1 MRDNGIMLGLFAET
15 SLHPGTGSTT
25 GVVDLPVQRERH
37 TDFPIIQA
45 SGIKGAM
52 REKAENEKDQKTT
65 DSKGSSLITEEDINI
80 IFGPANSDHAGAL
93 AITDARILVFPVR
106 SLTNVYV
113 WVTCP
118 AVLSRL
124 KRDAAL
130 LKFPT
135 NNIPELKVD
144 KEKALIS
151 TDSTLNTPLLL
162 EELLFTVDS
171 DSSKKTEVSNC
182 ITEILKFIP
191 SNTNGT
197 YAKVIEKMEKDL
209 VVIHDDDFTHLVKNA
224 TQVSARIV
232 LKENKTSD
240 NLWYEE
246 SIPPDT
252 LFYTLLMTSKPRIK
266 PDANKTDIKE
276 APDVLKKVRDNIKDY
291 LQIGGNETVGMGWC
305 SLQYY
310 GEDK

>member
-1 MRDNGIMLGLFAET
+1 MRENGIMLGLFAET
-15 SLHPGTGSTT
+15 PLHPGTGSTT

-37 TDFPIIQA
+37 TGFPIIQA

-52 REKAENEKDQKTT
+52 REAAEREKGKNKGTQIIT
-65 DSKGSSLITEEDINI
+65 DEEINI

-93 AITDARILVFPVR
+93 AITDARILAFPVR

-118 AVLSRL
+118 AVISRL
-124 KRDAAL
+124 ERDMAL
-130 LKFPT
+130 VKKAPSC
-135 NNIPELKVD
+135 NISQLSVD

-151 TDSTLNTPLLL
+151 NESALSKELIL
-162 EELLFTVDS
+162 EELLFTVEPN
-171 DSSKKTEVSNC
+171 KKTEVTNC

-191 SNTNGT
+191 SNGV
-197 YAKVIEKMEKDL
+197 YAKVIEKMKKDL
-209 VVIHDDDFTHLVKNA
+209 VVIHDDDFIHLVKNA

-246 SIPPDT
+246 SIPSDT
-252 LFYTLLMTSKPRIK
+252 LFYTLLMASKPRGGNSIA
-266 PDANKTDIKE
+266 DADGVLNKVK
-276 APDVLKKVRDNIKDY
+276 DVVKDY

-305 SLQYY
+305 ALKYY
-310 GEDK
+310 GGV

>member
-1 MRDNGIMLGLFAET
+1 MRENGIMLGLFAET

-52 REKAENEKDQKTT
+52 REVAEKKWPATEKEGKREPNPIV
-65 DSKGSSLITEEDINI
+65 SV
-80 IFGPANSDHAGAL
+80 IFGPENSDHAGAL
-93 AITDARILVFPVR
+93 AITDARILAFPVR

-118 AVLSRL
+118 SVLSRL

-130 LKFPT
+130 LKFPIG
-135 NNIPELKVD
+135 NISELMPD
-144 KEKALIS
+144 KEKALVS
-151 TDSTLNTPLLL
+151 TDSTLSEKLIM
-162 EELLFTVDS
+162 EELLFTVDAN
-171 DSSKKTEVSNC
+171 KKTEVTNC

-191 SNTNGT
+191 PNGAYT
-197 YAKVIEKMEKDL
+197 KVIEKMKKDL

-252 LFYTLLMTSKPRIK
+252 LFYTLLMASKPRGGNSIA
-266 PDANKTDIKE
+266 DANGVLNKVKE
-276 APDVLKKVRDNIKDY
+276 VVKDY

-305 SLQYY
+305 ALQYY
-310 GEDK
+310 GGGK

>member
-1 MRDNGIMLGLFAET
+1 MRENGIMLGLFAET
-15 SLHPGTGSTT
+15 PLHPGTGSTT
-25 GVVDLPVQRERH
+25 GVVDLPVQRDRH

-52 REKAENEKDQKTT
+52 REAAEREKGKNKVNQIIT
-65 DSKGSSLITEEDINI
+65 DAEINI

-93 AITDARILVFPVR
+93 AITDSRILAFPVR
-106 SLTNVYV
+106 SLINVYV

-130 LKFPT
+130 LKFPF
-135 NNIPELKVD
+135 NNICELAVD

-151 TDSTLNTPLLL
+151 NESALSEELIL
-162 EELLFTVDS
+162 EELLFTIDP
-171 DSSKKTEVSNC
+171 SKKPDVSNC
-182 ITEILKFIP
+182 ITEILKFVP
-191 SNTNGT
+191 ANGV
-197 YAKVIEKMEKDL
+197 YATVRQKMKKDL

-246 SIPPDT
+246 SIPSDT
-252 LFYTLLMTSKPRIK
+252 LFYTLLMASKPRGGNSIA
-266 PDANKTDIKE
+266 DANGVLTKVK
-276 APDVLKKVRDNIKDY
+276 DVVKDY

-305 SLQYY
+305 TLQYY
-310 GEDK
+310 GGGK